1 MTDPPAPSAGITVHD
16 LEVSRTA
23 RVAVL
28 GDPGAD
34 EVWLV
39 LHGYGQLAAR
49 FLQEF
54 LPVARPGRLIVAPE
68 ALSRFYTSRKPDR
81 VGATWMTR
89 EARDSEIRDYLGYL
103 DRVVDRFVGAAARVE
118 VHGFSQGTATATR
131 WVQHAARPIGRMV
144 LWGGEIAAEVD
155 PGEIRRR
162 QPDMRWDLCVGRGD
176 QLITE
181 EAVSRE
187 TSRLDSAGVPY
198 RLHRFDGGHQVHAA
212 TLGRLAEP

>member
-1 MTDPPAPSAGITVHD
+1 VTDPGAPDTGIIVHA
-16 LEVSRTA
+16 LEVPRTA
-23 RVAVL
+23 RVATL
-28 GDPGAD
+28 GGPDAD

-39 LHGYGQLAAR
+39 VHGYGQLAAR
-49 FLQEF
+49 FLQGF
-54 LPVARPGRLIVAPE
+54 LPASRPGRLIVAPE

-103 DRVVDRFVGAAARVE
+103 DRVVERFAPGAARVE

-131 WVQHAARPIGRMV
+131 WVHHAARMIGRLV
-144 LWGGEIAAEVD
+144 LWGGEIAAELD

-162 QPDMRWDLCVGRGD
+162 QPGMQWELCVGQGD
-176 QLITE
+176 PFITE

-187 TSRLDSAGVPY
+187 TGRLDSAGVPY
-198 RLHRFDGGHQVHAA
+198 GLQWFDGGHEVHAT
-212 TLGRLAEP
+212 TLSRLAEQ